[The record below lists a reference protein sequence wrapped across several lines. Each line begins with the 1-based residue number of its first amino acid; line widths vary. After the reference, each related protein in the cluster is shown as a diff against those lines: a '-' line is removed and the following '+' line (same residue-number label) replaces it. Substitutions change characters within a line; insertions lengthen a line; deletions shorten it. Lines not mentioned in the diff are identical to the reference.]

1 MTRDEART
9 YTRAAVETYYKHFGQ
24 YVETPGQETIVL
36 DLGARI
42 GHRVA
47 EATFEEALAIHER
60 IDQLND
66 NTQTLA
72 HGGLDVT
79 PHDHDYP
86 QAKAAHIESTQQ
98 ELTAAIDRIV
108 GNGPKGER

>member
-42 GHRVA
+42 GHRVN

-60 IDQLND
+60 IDRLND
-66 NTQTLA
+66 NTLSLGMRHYEA
-72 HGGLDVT
+72 HPDD
-79 PHDHDYP
+79 PDYH
-86 QAKAAHIESTQQ
+86 QAKAVHIESAQQ
-98 ELTAAIDRIV
+98 ELTAAIERIV
-108 GNGPKGER
+108 GNGPKGEL